1 MSDETKTNMKNI
13 IVPAAL
19 LLSLLATALLLSF
32 RSPVTAETILG
43 GAAVLG
49 LLSVAAL
56 EYRINWARLLGR
68 S

>member
-1 MSDETKTNMKNI
+1 MKNI
-13 IVPAAL
+13 IVPAA

-32 RSPVTAETILG
+32 RSPVPAETILG

-49 LLSVAAL
+49 LLSVAML
-56 EYRINWARLLGR
+56 EYRISWGRLLGR